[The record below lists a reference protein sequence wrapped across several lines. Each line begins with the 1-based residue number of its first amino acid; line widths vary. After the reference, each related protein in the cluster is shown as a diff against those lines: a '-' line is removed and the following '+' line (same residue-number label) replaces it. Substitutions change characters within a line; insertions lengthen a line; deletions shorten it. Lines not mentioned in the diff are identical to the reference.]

1 MSSIL
6 NECRRPGRMYGD
18 LGREG
23 ERERGNQGGSPL
35 VEVVVV
41 DDDKK
46 QHLAAIKMKNFAHTA
61 DHTSWTGFY
70 SRIK

>member
-1 MSSIL
+1 MNVVVQAVCMGIW
-6 NECRRPGRMYGD
+6 GV
-18 LGREG
+18 RERG
-23 ERERGNQGGSPL
+23 RGNQGGSPL